1 MGNLRYQKPESPV
14 YMRME
19 QRPQII
25 KVKYMATIVYVDRYD
40 EKNDEWGQIDAW
52 VAEDENTYYM
62 STAKSLKVDR
72 GYYYRVHCNHIAG
85 NEYPYEEEFSVTNG
99 ILIP

>member
-1 MGNLRYQKPESPV
+1 MMK
-14 YMRME
+14 RMMS
-19 QRPQII
+19 R
-25 KVKYMATIVYVDRYD
+25 
-40 EKNDEWGQIDAW
+40 GQIDAW

-85 NEYPYEEEFSVTNG
+85 NEYPYEEEVFCNKWN
-99 ILIP
+99 INPIKCI